1 MKLCRRQLNH
11 WPKLSW
17 FAKVADDTVDVLHG
31 CRVEYSDE
39 WIFEGTW
46 AGEFGKGDFDREV
59 PVIIGT
65 GIRIRDN
72 TVSFVCST
80 GSLDR
85 LFYVD
90 KKNELLVSNSL
101 ACLLSAANLRLDSAF
116 PYSKTLLRYLKNHRH
131 RPKVLP
137 TLDGEEIH
145 FLTYEKLVY
154 SEKTLEEQS
163 QPVEDAFTSFEEY
176 EYFLRSRILAIRA
189 NLHDERRRFKVA
201 PVATISKGYDS
212 GASAAIAK
220 PLDIRSALTIARIG
234 KRGHDDSGEEIAE
247 KLGISVRSVVER
259 RSAYRDYD
267 LVLAGLGESRDLNMT
282 LFDYPDDL
290 TLLVLGTAGDFVW
303 QSAFK
308 REFNDFNHFL
318 DRYDTTSCQLAEW
331 RLHKGVFLANVPS
344 IGASRIDCL
353 KQISD
358 SSAMDPWRI
367 GGDYDRPIPR
377 RILEQQGVSR
387 DKFGIKKIGSV
398 SGYQKYYLN
407 DSEQQNDLRVF
418 FELHGKRMPGAI
430 LGRFIDIV
438 HYIRLKLSELL
449 RRKKLVKVAE
459 FLRLPDHSDLL
470 FVWANGRL
478 SKKNYSIVPQ
488 ESEPK
493 IRQGLVNSRSH

>member
-1 MKLCRRQLNH
+1 MKLLRQQLDH

-17 FAKVADDTVDVLHG
+17 FAKVIDDTVNVLHG

-46 AGEFGKGDFDREV
+46 AGEFGRGDFDREA

-65 GIRIRDN
+65 GIRLREN

-90 KKNELLVSNSL
+90 KKTELLVSNSL
-101 ACLLSAANLRLDSAF
+101 PCLLSVAKLRLDPAF
-116 PYSKTLLRYLKNHRH
+116 PYSTTLLRYFKNHRYQ
-131 RPKVLP
+131 PKLLP
-137 TLDGEEIH
+137 TLDGDDIH
-145 FLTYEKLVY
+145 FLTYEKLVC
-154 SEKTLEEQS
+154 SKDTLEEQAHA
-163 QPVEDAFTSFEEY
+163 EDTFTTFEEY
-176 EYFLRSRILAIRA
+176 EDFLRSRILAIRA
-189 NLHDERRRFKVA
+189 NLQDEQRRYKVA

-212 GASAAIAK
+212 AASAAIAK
-220 PLDIRSALTIARIG
+220 PLGIRSALTISRIG
-234 KRGHDDSGEEIAE
+234 KGGRDDSGEEIAE
-247 KLGISVRSVVER
+247 TLGIPVKSVIDR
-259 RSAYRDYD
+259 RSAYRDID

-308 REFNDFNHFL
+308 KEFNDSNHFL

-353 KQISD
+353 KQIND

-367 GGDYDRPIPR
+367 GGNYDRPIPR
-377 RILEQQGVSR
+377 RILEQQGVRR
-387 DKFGIKKIGSV
+387 DKFGINKNGSV
-398 SGYQKYYLN
+398 SMYQRYYLN
-407 DSEQQNDLRVF
+407 NSELQNDLKVF
-418 FELHGKRMPGAI
+418 FELQGKRMPGTI
-430 LGRFIDIV
+430 LGSCIDIA
-438 HYIRLKLSELL
+438 HYLRLKLADLL
-449 RRKKLVKVAE
+449 RRKKFIKLAH
-459 FLRLPDHSDLL
+459 FLRLPDYSDLL
-470 FVWANGRL
+470 FVWANARL
-478 SKKNYSIVPQ
+478 ARNNYSLVPR
-488 ESEPK
+488 ESDTK
-493 IRQGLVNSRSH
+493 HK

>member
-1 MKLCRRQLNH
+1 MKLRRQQMNH

-17 FAKVADDTVDVLHG
+17 FAKVTDDTVNVLHG
-31 CRVEYSDE
+31 CRVEYSDD

-46 AGEFGKGDFDREV
+46 AGDFGKGDFDREV

-65 GIRIRDN
+65 GIRLRED

-90 KKNELLVSNSL
+90 RKKELLVSNSL
-101 ACLLSAANLRLDSAF
+101 ACLLSVAKLRLDPAF
-116 PYSKTLLRYLKNHRH
+116 PYATTLLRYFKNHRYQ
-131 RPKVLP
+131 PKILP
-137 TLDGEEIH
+137 TLDGGEIH

-154 SEKTLEEQS
+154 SKDTIEEQTHAA
-163 QPVEDAFTSFEEY
+163 EDAFTSFEEY
-176 EYFLRSRILAIRA
+176 EEFLRSRILAIRA
-189 NLHDERRRFKVA
+189 NLQDERRRFKVA

-220 PLDIRSALTIARIG
+220 PLDIRSALTISRIG
-234 KRGHDDSGEEIAE
+234 RRGVDDSGEEIAE
-247 KLGISVRSVVER
+247 KLGIPVKSVSER
-259 RSAYRDYD
+259 RSAYRNID

-303 QSAFK
+303 QSGFK
-308 REFNDFNHFL
+308 KKFNDSNHFL

-353 KQISD
+353 KQIND
-358 SSAMDPWRI
+358 SSGMDPWRI

-377 RILEQQGVSR
+377 RILEQHGVRR
-387 DKFGIKKIGSV
+387 DKFGIKKNGSI
-398 SGYQKYYLN
+398 SNYQRYYFN
-407 DSEQQNDLRVF
+407 DSEQQNDLKVF

-430 LGRFIDIV
+430 LGRFVDII
-438 HYIRLKLSELL
+438 HYIRLKLAELL

-459 FLRLPDHSDLL
+459 SLRLPDYSDLL
-470 FVWANGRL
+470 FVWANARL
-478 SKKNYSIVPQ
+478 ARNNYSLVPK
-488 ESEPK
+488 ESDLEPAEAQD
-493 IRQGLVNSRSH
+493 IRTVR